1 MNSRADQL
9 FLELC
14 LLGLRYTREEIEQVA
29 NVRRDPDKTNILA
42 LLAILRDLRAIVA
55 DKPLMTPK
63 TASRKKSEG
72 TFRKK
77 AAAANRDDKSD
88 TEPFVNLANTLM
100 RK

>member
-14 LLGLRYTREEIEQVA
+14 LLGLRYTHEEIEQVA
-29 NVRRDPDKTNILA
+29 NVRIGPDRINAAA
-42 LLAILRDLRAIVA
+42 LLAVLRDLRPMVA
-55 DKPLMTPK
+55 HKSLTTPK
-63 TASRKKSEG
+63 IVSRKKGG

-77 AAAANRDDKSD
+77 VTATNRDDKSD
-88 TEPFVNLANTLM
+88 TAPFVDLANTLM